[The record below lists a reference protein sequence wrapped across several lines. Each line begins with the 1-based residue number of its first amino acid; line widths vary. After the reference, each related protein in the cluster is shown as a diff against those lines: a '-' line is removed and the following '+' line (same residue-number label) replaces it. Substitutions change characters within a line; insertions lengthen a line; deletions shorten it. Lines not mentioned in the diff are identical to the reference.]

1 MSTSHWTRTTRE
13 EITYVRGSDIEELI
27 AAAREYEDDP
37 DAIWATEH
45 GVVVFTRLIGEDLT
59 GREWENR

>member
-13 EITYVRGSDIEELI
+13 EITYVRGSDISELI

-37 DAIWATEH
+37 DAIWAIEN
-45 GVVVFTRLIGEDLT
+45 GAVVFTRPMGEELIG
-59 GREWENR
+59 REEQNR